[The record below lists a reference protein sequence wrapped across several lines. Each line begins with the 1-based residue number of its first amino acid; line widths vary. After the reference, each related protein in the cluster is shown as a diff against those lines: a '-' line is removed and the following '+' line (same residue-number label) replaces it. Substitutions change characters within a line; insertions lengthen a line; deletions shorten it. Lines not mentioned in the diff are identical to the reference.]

1 MGKAKS
7 GSGSTT
13 KATGS
18 RSETEI
24 LVERATLELLEEEGV
39 LAGLNLQDVAKRA
52 DVNRGLLY
60 HYFSTKRELLRS
72 AIRHRMASG
81 GDKERTPDEVM
92 NLGDRVALGLRRG
105 LKYEHILRLTTLLHL
120 DGSTAPKL
128 MPNASSTL
136 VILDRD
142 RLAGEIPDE
151 ADLPALHAIYAS
163 FTYGHV
169 LFHEILARDLGIDVA
184 ELDER
189 VAQEAKRIFGN
200 YKEIPA
206 SGAVKAESLKEPD
219 NA

>member
-1 MGKAKS
+1 MGKSSSES
-7 GSGSTT
+7 GATT

-18 RSETEI
+18 RGDTQI
-24 LVERATLELLEEEGV
+24 LVEKATLELLEEEGV
-39 LAGLNLQDVAKRA
+39 LGGLNLQDVAKRA
-52 DVNRGLLY
+52 GVNRGLLY

-81 GDKERTPDEVM
+81 GDTERTPDEVM

-105 LKYEHILRLTTLLHL
+105 LQYEHILRLTTLLHL

-128 MPNASSTL
+128 MPNAKSTL

-142 RLAGEIPDE
+142 RLSGEIPDD
-151 ADLPALHAIYAS
+151 ADLPALHAIYAA
-163 FTYGHV
+163 FTFGHV

-189 VAQEAKRIFGN
+189 VAREAKRVFGN
-200 YKEIPA
+200 YTETT
-206 SGAVKAESLKEPD
+206 SSSAEQTEKLKEP
-219 NA
+219 